1 MDDIKK
7 TLAERGT
14 RYGSFR
20 NNADTAQDLKA
31 VICRAYQ
38 VNTLKKDQIEALELI
53 CTKISRIVNG
63 DCNYKDN
70 WVDIAGYATLVADN
84 LKDE

>member
-1 MDDIKK
+1 MDKIEK
-7 TLAERGT
+7 TLAERAT

-31 VICRAYQ
+31 VICRGYRASE
-38 VNTLKKDQIEALELI
+38 LKKDQIEALELI

-63 DCNYKDN
+63 DCKYKDN
-70 WVDIAGYATLVADN
+70 
-84 LKDE
+84 